1 MNDSY
6 DFYLYIIIAM
16 LPLTAVMLVTQV
28 NPYHALVIR
37 GVLGAVAV
45 IVDAILG
52 AADVALTEALMGT
65 MLSVTLYVVAVRSSL
80 VLRLGVIEHQEI
92 AENQDSNFQEILDDF
107 RRIFKEH
114 YMRVELVP
122 YATYQC
128 LEKALAEKEVHA
140 TCARVEESDYSDHLY
155 QTAIRVQR
163 VYNIIEDEISSQK
176 TTLSYVKI

>member
-1 MNDSY
+1 MTDY
-6 DFYLYIIIAM
+6 YLYIIMAM

-28 NPYHALVIR
+28 NPYNALVIR

-80 VLRLGVIEHQEI
+80 VLRLGVIDSE
-92 AENQDSNFQEILDDF
+92 ENLENKDGNFQEIIDDY
-107 RRIFKEH
+107 RRIFQEH
-114 YMRVELVP
+114 YMRIELVS
-122 YATYQC
+122 YATHQC

-140 TCARVEESDYSDHLY
+140 TCAPLIEDNQPELNY
-155 QTAIRVQR
+155 QTAIRVER
-163 VYNIIEDEISSQK
+163 IYNIIENESSLV
-176 TTLSYVKI
+176 TTSLKYVKI